1 MYMPTVLIVDDS
13 LFMRVAIGNM
23 LKEWGFEIVGEA
35 SNGKDAVN
43 LYEQLRP
50 DLVTMDVTIPIMTGI
65 EAVKHIMTID
75 PHANIIMIT
84 AIGQQKKIKAAIESG
99 AKDFITKPFNPEQ
112 LKEAALNVLNLVK
125 N

>member
-1 MYMPTVLIVDDS
+1 MPTVLIVDDS

-35 SNGKDAVN
+35 CNGKDAVN

-50 DLVTMDVTIPIMTGI
+50 DLVTMDVTMPIMTGI